1 MKNLEKLIKDK
12 TQKEKE
18 EILQMTSVS
27 TPSQERLM
35 ASKLLTF
42 RQLQA
47 KGQNKNVFVKIQNWL
62 FEVPV
67 FKIIIATVVIY
78 TLGTFLALKFPFLE
92 LFISSFES
100 LAIVLAAIFYLKE
113 IPERRRQFQYNAL
126 VTLDNAK
133 GVRDSKARKLA
144 LEDLTDEGVVL
155 KNLDL
160 SKTNLDGVELY
171 GVEIPSGVFREANIN
186 DAKMCL
192 ANLQNSNFVATTAT
206 NSSIRCADL
215 SFSNLRKGNFSN
227 SNFAKSNLMFSDF
240 RDANFSG
247 ACFIKSK
254 LKGVNFEGAYM
265 SGCDF
270 TGAELII
277 EDLEK
282 AYLKGSIMPD
292 GRTIHD

>member
-1 MKNLEKLIKDK
+1 MKNLEKLIQEK

-18 EILQMTSVS
+18 EILHMTSAS
-27 TPSQERLM
+27 TPSQERVI

-42 RQLQA
+42 RQLHA
-47 KGQNKNVFVKIQNWL
+47 RGQKNNLISKIQNWL

-67 FKIIIATVVIY
+67 YKIIIAVILLY
-78 TLGTFLALKFPFLE
+78 FTSTFLALKFPYLE
-92 LFISSFES
+92 LVISSFES
-100 LAIVLAAIFYLKE
+100 LAIVLAAIFYIKE

-133 GVRDSKARKLA
+133 GVPDSKARKLA

-155 KNLDL
+155 KDLDL
-160 SKTNLDGVELY
+160 SRTNLDGVELY
-171 GVEIPSGVFREANIN
+171 GVEIPSGVFKEAKIN

-206 NSSIRCADL
+206 NSSIRCANL

-247 ACFIKSK
+247 ACFINSK

-270 TGAELII
+270 TGAELIL

-292 GRTIHD
+292 GTIHE